1 LGQIMQDNGTPASR
15 TVVSHR
21 VMEIVVALLF
31 LGVAAIVIMDSLRIG
46 AGWVDPDGPQA
57 GYFPL
62 RIGAIMA
69 IASLVT
75 LLQNVMLRDGSRS
88 FVDRHALGQVLI
100 VLIPAAVYV
109 LVLDHIGIYVASAIY
124 IAAFMMYMGRYNI
137 VASVAVGIGVSVAL
151 FFMFEIWFLV
161 PLPKGPLEEWL
172 GY

>member
-1 LGQIMQDNGTPASR
+1 MQDNGNSPS
-15 TVVSHR
+15 VVSNR
-21 VMEIVVALLF
+21 TMEIVVALLF

-57 GYFPL
+57 GYFPM
-62 RIGAIMA
+62 RIGIIMA

-75 LLQNVMLRDGSRS
+75 LVQNLMARGGHRS

-100 VLIPAAVYV
+100 VLIPAAIYV
-109 LVLDHIGIYVASAIY
+109 LVLEHTGIYVASAIY
-124 IAAFMMYMGRYNI
+124 IAAFMMYMGRYSLI
-137 VASVAVGIGVSVAL
+137 SSVLVGVGVSVAL
-151 FFMFEIWFLV
+151 FFMFEVWFLV